1 MKNRFLTLL
10 TLGFVFSLGTLA
22 TQAQNNVIEYLPFE
36 NCDIGAALPSGN
48 ISCECG
54 VLGESL
60 FLDGQSELQFNN
72 AFSTSYPS
80 RAAFTL
86 SFYIRPSP
94 DNGEFVIL
102 SKRAQCSSDESLQ
115 ITYSNPARIIAVSM
129 SEDINNSVTIAETLP
144 EGTCWH
150 LITITKLNNTV
161 ELYING
167 EFAAQE
173 RSAGGTIDLGTS
185 GPWRIG
191 GGPCVGNLFKRFR
204 GNIDEFYYFSRAL
217 SAQAI
222 KDLYFQPDL
231 INQRDTT
238 IFIGDTLDLEVP
250 NSCASNF
257 FWSPSTNISTR
268 LSSSTR
274 VYPEETT
281 TYSMDARHNSCEARD
296 TVRIVVVDPDEV
308 GCEDVFLAN
317 AFTPNGDGRNDI
329 FKIDNPIITDEI
341 ESFEVFD
348 RWGGKVF
355 MTSDVREG
363 WDGMINGEQALPG
376 VYIYKVVYDCNGVE
390 KLVNGSVTLIR

>member
-1 MKNRFLTLL
+1 MQHMRTIAIIWMAVSMAASSIK
-10 TLGFVFSLGTLA
+10 
-22 TQAQNNVIEYLPFE
+22 AQNNVIEYLPFE
-36 NCDIGAALPSGN
+36 NCDTGDALPSGN

-54 VLGESL
+54 VVGESL
-60 FLDGQSELQFNN
+60 LLDGQSELQFNN
-72 AFSTSYPS
+72 AFSTSFPG
-80 RAAFTL
+80 RAAFSL

-102 SKRAQCSSDESLQ
+102 SKRAQCSSNESLQ
-115 ITYSNPARIIAVSM
+115 ITYSNPARTIAVSI
-129 SEDINNSVTIAETLP
+129 SENINNAVTISEELP

-167 EFAAQE
+167 EFAARG

-222 KDLYFQPDL
+222 SDLYFQPDL

-238 IFIGDTLDLEVP
+238 IFMGDTLDLEVP
-250 NSCASNF
+250 NSCANSF
-257 FWSPSTNISTR
+257 FWSPSVNISTR

-281 TYSMDARHNSCEARD
+281 TYVMDARHNACQARD
-296 TVRIVVVDPDEV
+296 TVRIVVVDPNEV

-317 AFTPNGDGRNDI
+317 AFTPNGDGRNDV
-329 FKIDNPIITDEI
+329 FQIDNPIITDEI
-341 ESFEVFD
+341 MSFEVFD
-348 RWGGKVF
+348 RWGGTVF
-355 MTSDVREG
+355 STSDVREG
-363 WDGMINGEQALPG
+363 WDGLINGERALPG